1 MADSLSGAAFFQS
14 PQPASTKEQ
23 EMTKF
28 NVSYDV
34 ESNELQ
40 GKTVLV
46 FLKPQNPQRNYLIH
60 AWQVLTGSAGA
71 TESFNYE
78 ALIST
83 DVSSRGVNDNLIV
96 SGRQA
101 ISPGQLLSAV
111 SPEGLSPQLQTAA
124 TSLAQTKLTP
134 QQCGVINQ
142 TNPYNQFDSNWYVNG
157 KPVVTMPYVD
167 TNMTVSFEYL
177 PNFYFMVAT
186 PPMIGQTYIVQNF
199 SDMTQYVMPITAT
212 EVNVSL
218 TRNQGLWTFDFDAK

>member
-1 MADSLSGAAFFQS
+1 MA
-14 PQPASTKEQ
+14 TN
-23 EMTKF
+23 F
-28 NVSYDV
+28 NVIYDV
-34 ESNELQ
+34 ESDELQ

-71 TESFNYE
+71 TESFSYE
-78 ALIST
+78 ANIAT
-83 DVSSRGVNDNLIV
+83 DVTSTGVNDNKIV
-96 SGRQA
+96 SGRQQLL
-101 ISPGQLLSAV
+101 PGQLLSAV
-111 SPEGLSPQLQTAA
+111 SPNGLSPKLQPAA

-142 TNPYNQFDSNWYVNG
+142 TNPYTQFDSNWYVND

-186 PPMIGQTYIVQNF
+186 PPMVGQTYIVQNF

-212 EVNVSL
+212 EVNVTL
-218 TRNQGLWTFDFDAK
+218 TRNQGLWTFDFAAQ

>member
-1 MADSLSGAAFFQS
+1 
-14 PQPASTKEQ
+14 
-23 EMTKF
+23 MTKF
-28 NVSYDV
+28 NVNYNVGPD
-34 ESNELQ
+34 ELH

-46 FLKPQNPQRNYLIH
+46 FLKPQNPQRNYQIH

-71 TESFNYE
+71 TESFDYE

-83 DVSSRGVNDNLIV
+83 DVSSTGVNDNKII

-101 ISPGQLLSAV
+101 IAPGQLLSAV
-111 SPEGLSPQLQTAA
+111 SPSGLSPLLQPAA

-134 QQCGVINQ
+134 EQCGVINQ
-142 TNPYNQFDSNWYVNG
+142 TNPYIQFDSNWYVND

-186 PPMIGQTYIVQNF
+186 PPMVGQTYIVQNF
-199 SDMTQYVMPITAT
+199 SDMTQYTMPITAT
-212 EVNVSL
+212 EVDVTLS
-218 TRNQGLWTFDFDAK
+218 RNQGLWTFDFNAK